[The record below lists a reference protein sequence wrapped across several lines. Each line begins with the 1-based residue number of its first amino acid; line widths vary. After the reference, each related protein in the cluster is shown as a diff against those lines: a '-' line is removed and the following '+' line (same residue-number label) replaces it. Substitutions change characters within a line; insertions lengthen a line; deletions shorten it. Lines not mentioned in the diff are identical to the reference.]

1 MGHWLDYDELLAKCP
16 KNVEPG
22 IDGMVLNIES

>member
-1 MGHWLDYDELLAKCP
+1 MGHWLDYKELQAKCP

-22 IDGMVLNIES
+22 IDGMVINV